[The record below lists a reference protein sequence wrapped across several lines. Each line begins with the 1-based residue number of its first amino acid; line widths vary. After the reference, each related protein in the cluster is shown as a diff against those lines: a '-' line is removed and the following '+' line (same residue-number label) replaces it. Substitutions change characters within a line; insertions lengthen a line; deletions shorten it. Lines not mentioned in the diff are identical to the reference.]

1 MTRFGYFLAG
11 KPMQGGLFYGTEVMP
26 ELRRR
31 TRSSG

>member
-11 KPMQGGLFYGTEVMP
+11 KPKKGGHFYGDEVVP